1 MHVLALD
8 IGTSAVKAAVL
19 DVTTAAPVGPV
30 HKARYDLDMP
40 TPDAAEV
47 PADRLWAAITVAA
60 RKATAA
66 GPAAAGVGMDCLTPA
81 LVLLDA
87 ADRPLAPIRTH
98 LDRRSRPIARRVEA
112 DVGPEFLATTGNRP
126 LPGGMSALSWA
137 HWRDEHP
144 DDAGRVR
151 WYLHVNGWVGLRLTG
166 ERAFDPANASFTGLF
181 NTVTDQ
187 RWSGRWCDY
196 FGVRPDWL
204 PPVADG
210 AATLGPLRP
219 DAAAELGV
227 PAGVPV
233 KLGTADTASAL
244 LAAGLK
250 PGELLHS
257 VGTTQVLEALTDRP
271 APDRRRLV
279 RRLGVGPAF
288 VHVAHNP
295 VGGAALEW
303 LHRLCFR
310 NQPADQFFGQ
320 TVPAAIGR
328 ETAVRLDPP
337 FLGGDR
343 LEIEPVRAALRELAL
358 TTTREDVLAAVLA
371 AMRDGHA
378 AAVAALGLGDHF
390 DRVVLTGGAAGVVK
404 ELLPEYAGAAVLD
417 EAAAR
422 GVARLFREEE

>member
-1 MHVLALD
+1 M
-8 IGTSAVKAAVL
+8 
-19 DVTTAAPVGPV
+19 
-30 HKARYDLDMP
+30 
-40 TPDAAEV
+40 
-47 PADRLWAAITVAA
+47 
-60 RKATAA
+60 
-66 GPAAAGVGMDCLTPA
+66 
-81 LVLLDA
+81 
-87 ADRPLAPIRTH
+87 
-98 LDRRSRPIARRVEA
+98 
-112 DVGPEFLATTGNRP
+112 
-126 LPGGMSALSWA
+126 
-137 HWRDEHP
+137 
-144 DDAGRVR
+144 
-151 WYLHVNGWVGLRLTG
+151 
-166 ERAFDPANASFTGLF
+166 
-181 NTVTDQ
+181 
-187 RWSGRWCDY
+187 
-196 FGVRPDWL
+196 
-204 PPVADG
+204 
-210 AATLGPLRP
+210 
-219 DAAAELGV
+219 
-227 PAGVPV
+227 
-233 KLGTADTASAL
+233 
-244 LAAGLK
+244 
-250 PGELLHS
+250 
-257 VGTTQVLEALTDRP
+257 LEALTDRP

-310 NQPADQFFGQ
+310 DQPADQFFGQ

-422 GVARLFREEE
+422 GVARLFQEEI